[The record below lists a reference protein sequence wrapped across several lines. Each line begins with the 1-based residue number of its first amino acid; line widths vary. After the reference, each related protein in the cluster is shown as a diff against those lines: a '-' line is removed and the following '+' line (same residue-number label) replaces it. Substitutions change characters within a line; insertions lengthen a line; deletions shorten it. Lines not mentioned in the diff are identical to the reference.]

1 MYYYFLV
8 NINERIRILFGD
20 WIPSLYQY
28 ISGTKK
34 PFLDCFYG
42 NSKVEEKNCL
52 MATKP
57 VLGSQP
63 CVLKSCPKWEHQ

>member
-1 MYYYFLV
+1 MKELGFFFGTEFQVY
-8 NINERIRILFGD
+8 IN
-20 WIPSLYQY
+20 

-63 CVLKSCPKWEHQ
+63 CVLKSCPKWENQ

>member
-1 MYYYFLV
+1 MKELGFFLGTEFQV
-8 NINERIRILFGD
+8 NIN
-20 WIPSLYQY
+20 

>member
-1 MYYYFLV
+1 MKELGFFLGTEFQV
-8 NINERIRILFGD
+8 NIN
-20 WIPSLYQY
+20 
-28 ISGTKK
+28 ISGTNK

-63 CVLKSCPKWEHQ
+63 CVLKSCPKWENQ

>member
-1 MYYYFLV
+1 MKELGFFLGTEFQV
-8 NINERIRILFGD
+8 YIN
-20 WIPSLYQY
+20 

-52 MATKP
+52 MATTCFGFTTLCIEVLSEMGKP
-57 VLGSQP
+57 VSRYFYQN
-63 CVLKSCPKWEHQ
+63 